1 MAVDEAKVK
10 LDKEAEEKREA
21 AKEKKEEEEALEEKI
36 EARRGERKERE
47 ERAEDLSDMQENV
60 LVHADMVDDAQ
71 QEIKDMM
78 NKMKLLDEDLKGAAV
93 DKQM

>member
-1 MAVDEAKVK
+1 
-10 LDKEAEEKREA
+10 
-21 AKEKKEEEEALEEKI
+21 
-36 EARRGERKERE
+36 
-47 ERAEDLSDMQENV
+47 MQENV
-60 LVHADMVDDAQ
+60 LVHADMVDNAQ